1 MIRNEISQ
9 DKLMQ
14 YQEPDHHEIMSY
26 PQELRSQLFSSIF
39 RNVKRKGMYVKSKT
53 VKEHFKDGK
62 VGNGKVGIGHG
73 CFLKKIKDKY
83 YAEAW

>member
-26 PQELRSQLFSSIF
+26 PQELRSQIFSSIF
-39 RNVKRKGMYVKSKT
+39 
-53 VKEHFKDGK
+53 
-62 VGNGKVGIGHG
+62 
-73 CFLKKIKDKY
+73 
-83 YAEAW
+83 